1 MTPTQICNL
10 ALSILKCTPIND
22 IDSNDAKAD
31 LCKRWYNLKRQNLLA
46 EHNWRFAIKK
56 LNLPKN
62 QDDNF
67 VLPSDLIRV
76 ISFSD
81 ENAQQIGNEIISNNT
96 ELKIWYIKDIEDS
109 FTFTSDFINVFSL
122 LLGYTLSFELVGD
135 KSITNSMRQQYL
147 EELQKVKSNLEYPFK
162 NMQFKSNIISARY
175 V

>member
-22 IDSNDAKAD
+22 IDSQEAKAD

-67 VLPSDLIRV
+67 VLPSDLIKV
-76 ISFSD
+76 IKFSD
-81 ENAQQIGNEIISNNT
+81 ENAMQIGDEIISNSG
-96 ELKIWYIKDIEDS
+96 ELKIWYIKDIENS
-109 FTFTSDFINVFSL
+109 FLFTSDFINVFSL
-122 LLGYTLSFELVGD
+122 LLAHTLSFELVGD
-135 KSITNSMRQQYL
+135 RSITNSMHQQYL
-147 EELQKVKSNLEYPFK
+147 EVLQRMQSNYPFK
-162 NMQFKSNIISARY
+162 RIKFGSNILQNRY